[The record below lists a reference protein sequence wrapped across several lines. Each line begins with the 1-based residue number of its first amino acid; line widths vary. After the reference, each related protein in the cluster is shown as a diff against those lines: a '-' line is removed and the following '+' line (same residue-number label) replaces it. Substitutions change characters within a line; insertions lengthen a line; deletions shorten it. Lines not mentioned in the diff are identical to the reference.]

1 MKNNIKRIILAVLLS
16 LILIAGCTVIVGNK
30 RSTIKTG
37 TKLEEGSLEPQLNIN
52 RKDSIK

>member
-1 MKNNIKRIILAVLLS
+1 M
-16 LILIAGCTVIVGNK
+16 LILMVSCTVIVGNK